1 MDTVTSL
8 PSSVRLIEGDA
19 RHFGDIDLIAR
30 LGHGGMAEVF
40 LGAHRDRPGDLLVLK
55 RLKEDLDDAEHR
67 AMFEDEARIMPLL
80 IHPNIVRTT
89 EVGEQLGRRYLAMEY
104 LDGLPL
110 NQCGHRVTA
119 LGERAVL
126 HVLTELL
133 DGLHYAHELADA
145 ENRPLEIVHRDVSPQ
160 NVFVSYEGR
169 VALVDFG
176 IAKRR
181 GRQEHTATGV
191 VRGKL
196 SYMAPEQA
204 LCDQVDRRAD
214 LFAAGV
220 ILWELLAGRRFWG
233 DLSDVQILKRMTFG
247 DIPRAADTGLAL
259 APDLAAVL
267 DKALAPKPEDR
278 FANARELREKLRAFA
293 TRPFR
298 RHDLGQAIALE
309 AKPHRAAMRAL
320 VDAYLELVRGTSG
333 LPGISTPSTPLTAL
347 LTPVPGSLKAVALDR
362 HPVES
367 GAEAPI
373 MAAPLAI
380 ETEAAPASEARAP
393 SEKPITETGSATTL
407 ELDATPIRPRK
418 IRQLLGSV
426 AIAGLAL
433 VAGAGVWLMTGGYKS
448 PPPSPLR
455 EQEQVATPDAM
466 VAIRLSVTPA
476 TATVELDGMKVDSL
490 PLAASFPKD
499 TVGHRIVVQA
509 DGYKSDSRIVMFE
522 RDMSLSIDLAPEAAS
537 TVPMGTAL
545 AAPVT
550 TASAV
555 PSSPPS
561 TTAANHG
568 PRNVSPP
575 PSKSSAAPT
584 PASTA
589 RPGGFIETDPW
600 KKNGSPKKP

>member
-1 MDTVTSL
+1 MDSVTSL

-80 IHPNIVRTT
+80 VHPNIVRTT

-110 NQCGHRVTA
+110 NQCGHRVTE

-145 ENRPLEIVHRDVSPQ
+145 ENKPLEIVHRDVSPQ

-259 APDLAAVL
+259 DPDLAAVL

-278 FANARELREKLRAFA
+278 FTNARELREKLRVFA
-293 TRPFR
+293 SGPFR
-298 RHDLGQAIALE
+298 RHDLGQAIAVE
-309 AKPHRAAMRAL
+309 AKPHRTAMRAL

-333 LPGISTPSTPLTAL
+333 LPGISSPSTPLTAL
-347 LTPVPGSLKAVALDR
+347 LTPVPGSLKAVSRDEPPLLE
-362 HPVES
+362 P
-367 GAEAPI
+367 
-373 MAAPLAI
+373 APL
-380 ETEAAPASEARAP
+380 EPEAVPASV
-393 SEKPITETGSATTL
+393 EKPITETGSATTL
-407 ELDATPIRPRK
+407 ELDAAPLRPRK
-418 IRQLLGSV
+418 VRQVLGSA
-426 AIAGLAL
+426 AIATLAL
-433 VAGAGVWLMTGGYKS
+433 MAGAGVWLMTGGYKS
-448 PPPSPLR
+448 TPPTTLR
-455 EQEQVATPDAM
+455 EPDQIAAASTDSM

-476 TATVELDGMKVDSL
+476 TATVQLDGMKVDSL

-509 DGYKSDSRIVMFE
+509 DGYESDSRIVMFE
-522 RDMSLSIDLAPEAAS
+522 RDMSLSIDLTPSSAPA
-537 TVPMGTAL
+537 VPTA
-545 AAPVT
+545 AAP
-550 TASAV
+550 SAA
-555 PSSPPS
+555 PSSLPS
-561 TTAANHG
+561 TTAAVHG
-568 PRNVSPP
+568 PRNLPPP
-575 PSKSSAAPT
+575 PSKSSAAPN
-584 PASTA
+584 PASSA

>member
-1 MDTVTSL
+1 MDNVTSL

-40 LGAHRDRPGDLLVLK
+40 LGAHRERPGDLLVLK

-80 IHPNIVRTT
+80 VHPNIVRTT

-126 HVLTELL
+126 HVITELL
-133 DGLHYAHELADA
+133 DGLHYAHELTDT
-145 ENRPLEIVHRDVSPQ
+145 ENKPLEIVHRDVSPQ

-220 ILWELLAGRRFWG
+220 VLWELLSGRRFWG

-247 DIPRAADTGLAL
+247 DIPRASDTGLAL
-259 APDLAAVL
+259 SAELATTL
-267 DKALAPKPEDR
+267 DKALAPKPEER
-278 FANARELREKLRAFA
+278 FASAREMREKLRACA
-293 TRPFR
+293 PGPFR
-298 RHDLGQAIALE
+298 RHDLGQAIAVE
-309 AKPHRAAMRAL
+309 AKAHRAGMRAL
-320 VDAYLELVRGTSG
+320 VDAYLEHVRGTSG
-333 LPGISTPSTPLTAL
+333 LPGISSPSTPLTAL
-347 LTPVPGSLKAVALDR
+347 LTPVPGSLKAVSRDE
-362 HPVES
+362 P
-367 GAEAPI
+367 
-373 MAAPLAI
+373 PLL
-380 ETEAAPASEARAP
+380 EEAAAVEPDASSSQRLPA
-393 SEKPITETGSATTL
+393 EKPITETGSATTL
-407 ELDATPIRPRK
+407 ELDATPVRPRRV
-418 IRQLLGSV
+418 RQVLGSL

-448 PPPSPLR
+448 TPPAALQDR
-455 EQEQVATPDAM
+455 EPARNGAASAGAEEM
-466 VAIRLSVTPA
+466 VAIRLSVTPT
-476 TATVELDGMKVDSL
+476 TATVELDGMKVSSL

-499 TVGHRIVVQA
+499 TVGHRLVVQA
-509 DGYKSDSRIVMFE
+509 EGYESDSRILMFE
-522 RDMSLSIDLAPEAAS
+522 RDVNLSIDLEKAQPAAAAAS
-537 TVPMGTAL
+537 ASV
-545 AAPVT
+545 AAP
-550 TASAV
+550 SAT
-555 PSSPPS
+555 PSAPPLVPS
-561 TTAANHG
+561 TTAAVHG
-568 PRNVSPP
+568 PRSASPLAP
-575 PSKSSAAPT
+575 KASAAPT
-584 PASTA
+584 PAASTV
-589 RPGGFIETDPW
+589 RSGGFIETDPW